1 MAECFVFLSRHSSIR
16 RLVGYR
22 QLEEDCSP
30 SSEVKVVVGK
40 EKREFYVDP
49 FVLEKDPFRVLME
62 MVRIDGDKERKG
74 KDVIF
79 VDVDVILFEHLL
91 WLVYNDSS
99 SSSSSSSSASSSS
112 SCSFFQ
118 LNMKEIIEFY
128 AQDF

>member
-1 MAECFVFLSRHSSIR
+1 MAECFVFLTRHSSIR
-16 RLVGYR
+16 RLVGYQ
-22 QLEEDCSP
+22 QLEEDCSA

-62 MVRIDGDKERKG
+62 MVRIDCDKER

-79 VDVDVILFEHLL
+79 VDVD
-91 WLVYNDSS
+91 
-99 SSSSSSSSASSSS
+99 
-112 SCSFFQ
+112 

>member
-1 MAECFVFLSRHSSIR
+1 MAECFVFLTRHSSIR
-16 RLVGYR
+16 RLVGYQ
-22 QLEEDCSP
+22 QLEEDCSA

-62 MVRIDGDKERKG
+62 MVRIDCDKER

-99 SSSSSSSSASSSS
+99 SSTSSASSSSSS

>member
-1 MAECFVFLSRHSSIR
+1 M
-16 RLVGYR
+16 GYR
-22 QLEEDCSP
+22 QLEEDCSA

-62 MVRIDGDKERKG
+62 MVRIDGNKERKG
-74 KDVIF
+74 KDAIF

-91 WLVYNDSS
+91 WLVYND
-99 SSSSSSSSASSSS
+99 SSSSSSSASSSS

>member
-1 MAECFVFLSRHSSIR
+1 M
-16 RLVGYR
+16 
-22 QLEEDCSP
+22 
-30 SSEVKVVVGK
+30 VGK

-62 MVRIDGDKERKG
+62 MVRIDCDKER

-99 SSSSSSSSASSSS
+99 SSTSSASSSSSS